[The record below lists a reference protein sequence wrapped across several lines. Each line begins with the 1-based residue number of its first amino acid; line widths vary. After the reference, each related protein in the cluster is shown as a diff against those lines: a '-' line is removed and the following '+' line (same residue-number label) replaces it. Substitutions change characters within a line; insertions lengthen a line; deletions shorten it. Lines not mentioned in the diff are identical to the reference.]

1 MGGDNTFP
9 VNEKR
14 EINFVEEID
23 LPLGEKVG
31 MELLSV
37 GAAVDQAAVG
47 TGRTQSAIEMSRFAS
62 GGTSNP
68 ARS

>member
-23 LPLGEKVG
+23 LPLVEKVG

-37 GAAVDQAAVG
+37 VDQAAVG
-47 TGRTQSAIEMSRFAS
+47 TGRTQSAIVMSRFAS